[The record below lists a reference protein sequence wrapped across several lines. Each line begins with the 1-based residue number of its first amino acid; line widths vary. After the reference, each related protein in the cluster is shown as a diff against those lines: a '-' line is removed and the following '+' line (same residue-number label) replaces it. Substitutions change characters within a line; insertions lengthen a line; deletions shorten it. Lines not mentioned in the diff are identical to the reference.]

1 VNCASVAVAET
12 DRGRFEYG
20 ENEMSAEA
28 KKGYGSTLAL
38 LLLGVLALQLG
49 AGWLVVLIPVAALVW
64 LGARSAVP
72 SGRN

>member
-1 VNCASVAVAET
+1 
-12 DRGRFEYG
+12 
-20 ENEMSAEA
+20 MSAEA